1 MKLKS
6 FKDNLYLKGH
16 NKEIRCFTT
25 LIYNDF
31 LAIVSGSADG
41 TIKIWN
47 PNLSEDKLI
56 CTLKNEST
64 VWCLLSYKNNDNNLL
79 ASSHFDE
86 IRIWN
91 PSQTNTPIYTLV
103 GHQLN
108 VVCLSSITIN
118 DMFTII
124 SGSYDQT
131 IKLWNPNA
139 KAERKTAWT
148 KKQNSL
154 ITTLTGHE
162 HYVCAI
168 TTIKITGENYI
179 VSGSADKTIK
189 IWNTKDY
196 SIYMNLKG
204 HYHGVYSLTTIKYK
218 GEEIIVSGSYD
229 KVIKLWNPNSIED
242 NKVIMELLD
251 HQDSIW
257 YLSSFEVNNET
268 LILSSS
274 EDRTINIWNPNL
286 SEKSKLVE
294 SIRNESNVWCAIPYN
309 YSDDP
314 NCVCIVAGSF
324 EEVKIYK

>member
-6 FKDNLYLKGH
+6 FKDNLHLKGH
-16 NKEIRCFTT
+16 TKEIRCFTT

-131 IKLWNPNA
+131 IKLWNPN
-139 KAERKTAWT
+139 
-148 KKQNSL
+148 
-154 ITTLTGHE
+154 
-162 HYVCAI
+162 
-168 TTIKITGENYI
+168 
-179 VSGSADKTIK
+179 
-189 IWNTKDY
+189 
-196 SIYMNLKG
+196 
-204 HYHGVYSLTTIKYK
+204 
-218 GEEIIVSGSYD
+218 
-229 KVIKLWNPNSIED
+229 SIED

-251 HQDSIW
+251 HQDLATTQIYSH
-257 YLSSFEVNNET
+257 LEKENLREAVN
-268 LILSSS
+268 LL
-274 EDRTINIWNPNL
+274 
-286 SEKSKLVE
+286 
-294 SIRNESNVWCAIPYN
+294 
-309 YSDDP
+309 
-314 NCVCIVAGSF
+314 
-324 EEVKIYK
+324 